1 VPTNQEWGVWGDIL
15 IIHKCPYTHTLLNIW
30 KNWTCLHT
38 GYDGE
43 YCQDDANGCDVISCL
58 EGQQCFDYPAPL
70 VGAEC
75 SCPSG
80 YVAGNDSKCVGE
92 YSEVLSSNCSQFI
105 HYRH

>member
-1 VPTNQEWGVWGDIL
+1 MNMVKFL
-15 IIHKCPYTHTLLNIW
+15 
-30 KNWTCLHT
+30 T

-43 YCQDDANGCDVISCL
+43 FCQNDADGCDIVSCL

-80 YVAGNDSKCVGE
+80 YAAGNDSKCVGE
-92 YSEVLSSNCSQFI
+92 CNKIWYQQIVHNYFI
-105 HYRH
+105 HNRHR